1 MSHVPLIEVAQV
13 GLCYLLGAMVALKA
27 RVANGR
33 IILDEPT
40 DLPDGELWL
49 VAMND
54 DDLDDE
60 ERAALD
66 ESIEDGLSDAAAG
79 RHEDA
84 FEVMARLRSR
94 T

>member
-1 MSHVPLIEVAQV
+1 
-13 GLCYLLGAMVALKA
+13 MVALKA

-94 T
+94 P